1 MPKTKGENPDKM
13 CQLIL
18 KMYPQQNKNNYAK
31 ILSMFTGNVKPY
43 IQLHI

>member
-1 MPKTKGENPDKM
+1 MPKTKGENADKM